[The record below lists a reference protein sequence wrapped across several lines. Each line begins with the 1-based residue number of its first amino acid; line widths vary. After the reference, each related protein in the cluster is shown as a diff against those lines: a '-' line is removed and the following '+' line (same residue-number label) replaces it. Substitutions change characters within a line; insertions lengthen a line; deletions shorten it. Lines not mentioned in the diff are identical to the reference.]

1 MYPESPASRW
11 LDEASRDWPQR
22 AYVKPY
28 AFKVLGR
35 FEGCESAGGSVQIDF
50 GKIPQ
55 TLAYLLVHYD
65 RPHRREV
72 LAGTLW
78 CTHSEVQARKN
89 LRQSLWLMQNRIIQE
104 GDQSVPLLI
113 KDKDWVRV
121 NVDAVWLDLMDLSE
135 AFHLVHG
142 IPGERMTSGQS
153 GALRAAI
160 DLYVGDLLEGCT
172 NQWCV
177 YERERI
183 RVMYLSMVE
192 KLLGYCEARGDCEQ
206 GLAYGEL
213 LLRHDRAHERAHRR
227 IMRLS
232 YRAGDRTGAL
242 RQYER
247 CRAALEQE
255 LGVGPSE
262 PTKRLYEQI
271 RNGVSPGPDRAV
283 L

>member
-1 MYPESPASRW
+1 MYAESPASESSA
-11 LDEASRDWPQR
+11 EASQHRLLP
-22 AYVKPY
+22 AYLKPY

-35 FEGCESAGGSVQIDF
+35 FEGCESEGRSVQIDA

-65 RPHRREV
+65 RPHRREI

-89 LRQSLWLMQNRIIQE
+89 LRQSLWLIQNRIVQE

-113 KDKDWVRV
+113 KDKDWVRI
-121 NVDAVWLDLMDLSE
+121 NADAVWLDLMELAN
-135 AFHLVHG
+135 AFRLVHG
-142 IPGERMTSGQS
+142 IPGERMTPQEA
-153 GALRAAI
+153 GALRAATS
-160 DLYVGDLLEGCT
+160 LYRGDLLEGWAH
-172 NQWCV
+172 QWCV

-183 RVMYLSMVE
+183 RVMYLSMLE
-192 KLLGYCEARGDCEQ
+192 KLLGYCEACGECEQ
-206 GLAYGEL
+206 GLAYGER

-232 YRAGDRTGAL
+232 YAAGDRTGAL

-247 CRAALEQE
+247 CRVALEQE
-255 LGVGPSE
+255 LGVGPSQT
-262 PTKRLYEQI
+262 TKRLYELI
-271 RNGVSPGPDRAV
+271 RRGVTAEPDRAIR
-283 L
+283 